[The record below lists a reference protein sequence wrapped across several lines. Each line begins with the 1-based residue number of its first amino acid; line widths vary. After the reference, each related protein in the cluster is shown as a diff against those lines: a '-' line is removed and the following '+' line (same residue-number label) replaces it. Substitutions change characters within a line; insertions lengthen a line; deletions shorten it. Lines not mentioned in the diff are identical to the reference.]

1 MRYVVSG
8 DFTKISETAGTI
20 QNVGNVYPVEISDKA
35 EPDSGIL
42 LYPLN
47 NLSFKAPIVYVR
59 CTDSGGWAE
68 IRVVSF
74 VGGTIPVADNPSTVE
89 KTEDELV
96 DEMLDD
102 ILNAASNYSSDPD
115 VDPVINEMWTSGDDD
130 TDDGFDTALDNI
142 FGF

>member
-8 DFTKISETAGTI
+8 EFTKISETSGTI
-20 QNVGNVYPVEISDKA
+20 QNVGNVYPVEVSDKA
-35 EPDSGIL
+35 EADSGIL

-47 NLSFKAPIVYVR
+47 NISFKSPIVYVR

-74 VGGTIPVADNPSTVE
+74 VGNTIAVSDGSSTAE
-89 KTEDELV
+89 KSEDEIV
-96 DEMLDD
+96 DDTLDD
-102 ILNAASNYSSDPD
+102 ILNAASNYTPD
-115 VDPVINEMWTSGDDD
+115 LEVDPVVDEMWTSGDND
-130 TDDGFDTALDNI
+130 TGDGFSDALDNI